1 MRAGIG
7 LDIGSTAV
15 RVAAVRSTKNGP
27 VLMKYA
33 KAVMQEGETAAEIPD
48 PQEITTAVKS
58 LVRGERLPKAPV
70 SLGLANQRMVAREV
84 EIPWVPA
91 KDLREALPLLAS
103 DLLPMPVEESVLD
116 FLAFQEVMDDD
127 GARMLRG
134 LLVAANEE
142 VVMSSVEAV
151 ERAGLRVD
159 RVDFGPLAAL
169 HATCDP
175 YTPDIEAVV
184 DVGSNTTCL
193 VVHEASRPTFVR
205 VMARGGTEMTQ
216 SLAEHLQIEVD
227 VAEAWKVA
235 VEQMWPTMSAQD
247 HQLTRAALDVAAES
261 LIDEIRSSITFYRTN
276 TGNTVSRVWLVGG
289 GGSQYGLDYQLREA
303 LHLEVLR
310 GAPLAR
316 LAGDQ
321 SGMAGPA
328 QPELAT
334 AIGLAVGVA
343 A

>member
-15 RVAAVRSTKNGP
+15 RVAAVRSTKSGP
-27 VLMKYA
+27 VLLKYA
-33 KAVMQEGETAAEIPD
+33 STTLQEGETAVEIPD
-48 PQEITTAVKS
+48 PEEITAAVKS
-58 LVRGERLPKAPV
+58 LFRSERMPKAPV

-91 KDLREALPLLAS
+91 KDLHAALPLLAT

-116 FLAFQEVMDDD
+116 FLAYQEVMDED
-127 GARMLRG
+127 GGRMLRG

-142 VVMSSVEAV
+142 VVMSAVEAV
-151 ERAGLRVD
+151 EKAGVRVD

-169 HATCDP
+169 HSTCDP

-193 VVHEASRPTFVR
+193 VIHEASRPTFVR
-205 VMARGGTEMTQ
+205 VMARGGAETTQ
-216 SLAEHLQIEVD
+216 ALADHLQIEPD
-227 VAEAWKVA
+227 VAESWKIS
-235 VEQMWPTMSAQD
+235 VEQLWPTMSPQD
-247 HQLTRAALDVAAES
+247 RQLTRRALDVASES

-276 TGNTVSRVWLVGG
+276 TGNSVSRVWLVGG

-303 LHLEVLR
+303 LHLEVRR
-310 GAPLAR
+310 GAPMAR

-321 SGMAGPA
+321 SGYAAGA

-334 AIGLAVGVA
+334 AIGLALGVA